1 MAMCMNCLT
10 GTELAV
16 MQGTALVAFTRMG
29 LTRAHEMLTGRD
41 PMVRRLAAHR
51 ANAEFLAGMGL
62 DPALVLDPPPSP
74 AAIAGHSGRVRLAS
88 APASLAAAGA

>member
-1 MAMCMNCLT
+1 MCMNCLT

-16 MQGTALVAFTRMG
+16 MQGSALVAFTKMG
-29 LTRAHEMLTGRD
+29 VTRAHEMLTGRD

-62 DPALVLDPPPSP
+62 DPALVLGPPPSP
-74 AAIAGHSGRVRLAS
+74 AAIARGTWQPNLAS
-88 APASLAAAGA
+88 GPATLAAAGA

>member
-16 MQGTALVAFTRMG
+16 MQGTALVAFTKMG
-29 LTRAHEMLTGRD
+29 LTRAHEKLTGRD
-41 PMVRRLAAHR
+41 PMVRRLAAHH

-62 DPALVLDPPPSP
+62 DPALVLGPPPSP
-74 AAIAGHSGRVRLAS
+74 TAVARHTWRLHP
-88 APASLAAAGA
+88 APAPTSLAATGA

>member
-16 MQGTALVAFTRMG
+16 MQGTALVAFTKMG

-41 PMVRRLAAHR
+41 PMVRRLNAHR

-62 DPALVLDPPPSP
+62 DPVLVLGAPPSP
-74 AAIAGHSGRVRLAS
+74 TAIAGHTWRRRLAL
-88 APASLAAAGA
+88 APMSLAAAGA